1 MSPRPSACPQLLAV
15 ADLPDRRAALELRG
29 PVGDRLGLEHQVVRA
44 GLDGHPDALAARGAQ
59 HRHGVGAGQVQQV
72 HRRPGVPGRLDQVR
86 DRDVLRAAR
95 PGGEEVGVV
104 PSVRR
109 RSPLDR
115 GRVLRVDDHLR
126 PVGGQH
132 AQVLLELLG
141 RQRRELL
148 HAGVGHE
155 ALEPEDAGVVQ
166 PAQVVDV
173 ARDRAAPEAD
183 VDVRGVLRGL
193 PLDLQPV
200 DGGGRRDAVERHV
213 EDRRDAARR
222 RGAGGRR
229 EALPL
234 GAARLVDVHVAV
246 DEAGQQHLVVGQV
259 DGLGALE
266 PRLERL
272 DRDHD
277 PVADGDAAGH
287 LTGAGDHP
295 PAAEDQVEVG
305 HGSARPRLAR

>member
-1 MSPRPSACPQLLAV
+1 MPS
-15 ADLPDRRAALELRG
+15 RRAVRSIGTASELDRCSRCTDA
-29 PVGDRLGLEHQVVRA
+29 PVCRA
-44 GLDGHPDALAARGAQ
+44 ASIRCAIAMFSD
-59 HRHGVGAGQVQQV
+59 
-72 HRRPGVPGRLDQVR
+72 
-86 DRDVLRAAR
+86 AAR
-95 PGGEEVGVV
+95 PRREEVGVV
-104 PSVRR
+104 PPVRR
-109 RSPLDR
+109 RGALDR

-166 PAQVVDV
+166 PAQVADV

-183 VDVRGVLRGL
+183 VDVRGVPRGL

-222 RGAGGRR
+222 RGAGGGR

-234 GAARLVDVHVAV
+234 GAAGLVDVHVAV

-259 DGLGALE
+259 DGLGA
-266 PRLERL
+266 PR
-272 DRDHD
+272 
-277 PVADGDAAGH
+277 AA
-287 LTGAGDHP
+287 TR
-295 PAAEDQVEVG
+295 AAR
-305 HGSARPRLAR
+305 SRPRPRRGRRCSGAPHRRG